1 MRGTFVIASR
11 EIRAFFVSPMAYVVL
26 TVWALWSGLSYY
38 FFASLYAMNGS
49 SGGTDNPLSSFF
61 GGTILFFL
69 PQLVF
74 VPVLTMRLLADERR
88 TGSIELLLTAPV
100 SEVSVVMGKYL
111 AAMTFWIAL
120 WLPSLLYVWITS
132 RFGSVDMGTV
142 GASYLGILGIGFY
155 NMAIGLLAS
164 ALARNQIIAAVMT
177 FFFLGG
183 LFLLGI
189 GQYVFMN
196 ATRDILAYL
205 SVWSHMQDFSK
216 GIVDSRDL
224 VYDLS
229 ISALALFLAVRA
241 LAARRDE
248 AA

>member
-1 MRGTFVIASR
+1 MRSAFVIASR

-26 TVWALWSGLSYY
+26 TVWALWSGLSFY

-88 TGSIELLLTAPV
+88 SGSLELLVTAPV
-100 SEVSVVMGKYL
+100 SDTAIVAGKYM
-111 AAMTFWIAL
+111 AAMVFWVVL
-120 WLPSLLYVWITS
+120 WLPSMLYVWITS
-132 RFGSVDMGTV
+132 RFGPVDMGV
-142 GASYLGILGIGFY
+142 VAASYVGILGIGIY

-164 ALARNQIIAAVMT
+164 AIARNQIVAAVLS

-189 GQYVFMN
+189 GQYVFMDS
-196 ATRDILAYL
+196 ARDILAYL
-205 SVWSHMQDFSK
+205 SVWTHMQDFSK

-224 VYDLS
+224 VYDVS
-229 ISALALFLAVRA
+229 VAALALFLSVRI
-241 LAARRDE
+241 LASRRDVS
-248 AA
+248 